1 MGFPVGI
8 ATRILD
14 SYSAIPLRPLLGAF
28 YECRRHD
35 DARCCPL
42 TAFCLK
48 ITGRLLPRN
57 SEIARAVV
65 KSIFKNG
72 AALRGFIAG
81 VDGDSSTP
89 DVAHA
94 FHVWRWAGAFCRAR
108 LREGYLPKRS
118 SEASHS
124 WPQRLALRPIPA
136 PAQAECP

>member
-1 MGFPVGI
+1 MAFPVGI

-28 YECRRHD
+28 YECRRYD

-81 VDGDSSTP
+81 ADGDSSTP

-94 FHVWRWAGAFCRAR
+94 FQVWRWAGAVCRAR

-124 WPQRLALRPIPA
+124 WPQRLTLRPIPA
-136 PAQAECP
+136 PDQAERP